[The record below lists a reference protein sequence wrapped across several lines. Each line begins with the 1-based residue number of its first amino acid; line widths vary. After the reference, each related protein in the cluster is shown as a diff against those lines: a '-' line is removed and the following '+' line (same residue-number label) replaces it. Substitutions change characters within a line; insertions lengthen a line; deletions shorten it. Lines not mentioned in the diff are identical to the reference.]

1 MIATLLV
8 CPRVIKITNRR
19 VTNDKEKNRW
29 GKKELTH
36 RKEAS
41 VGRPVDAGDALGSGH
56 RQVVALEGAVVAD
69 VPQDG
74 QTVGGRRHD
83 RVGLVIHVRID

>member
-1 MIATLLV
+1 MQ
-8 CPRVIKITNRR
+8 ITQILQLKSRWRR
-19 VTNDKEKNRW
+19 
-29 GKKELTH
+29 KELTH

-83 RVGLVIHVRID
+83 RVGLVKHVRID